1 MTSSGPSRADANLR
15 GWRAR
20 GHVIIYESDTP
31 AGKAFDV
38 ALIAAI
44 LLSLGVVMLES
55 VASIAEEHGTLL
67 RSLEWFF
74 TVLFTVE
81 YVLRLLCVGSPR
93 SYARSFYGLVDL
105 FSILPTY
112 ASLLLPGARF
122 LVVLRGF
129 RVLRIF
135 RVLKLVHY
143 VTEMETLLRALRAS
157 KRKVLVFVYGVVTT
171 TAIIGSLMYLIE
183 GAENG
188 FTSIPRSIYWAI
200 VTLTTVGYGDIS
212 PQTPLGQTAAAVVM
226 MLGWGTLAVPTGIVG
241 VELARAERD
250 VGVSGQACRQCSAE
264 GHDLDAR
271 YCKHC
276 GAKL

>member
-44 LLSLGVVMLES
+44 LLSLVVVMLES
-55 VASIAEEHGTLL
+55 VASIAEQHGTLL
-67 RSLEWFF
+67 RALEWFF

-112 ASLLLPGARF
+112 ASLFLPGARF